1 MALETPNPDEKAR
14 SQPEGDLVLQ
24 SAGPAFA
31 EPEEHV
37 ADLSSE
43 IVKQLP
49 RASGERV
56 TCRRI
61 TGNHYRCNWWTPQ
74 IAALY
79 GGRLAPGLAT
89 TTHRVT
95 KSQFLHVTKT
105 DGTLAIKASEAS

>member
-1 MALETPNPDEKAR
+1 MAPEKPTPEDKGR
-14 SQPEGDLVLQ
+14 SQPEGDLIVQ
-24 SAGPAFA
+24 PGPAFA
-31 EPEEHV
+31 EPEERV

-49 RASGERV
+49 RGSGERV

-74 IAALY
+74 IAAQY
-79 GGRLAPGLAT
+79 GARSAEGMTA
-89 TTHRVT
+89 TTHRVS

-105 DGTLAIKASEAS
+105 AGTLAIKAADAS